1 MVIEANTTKEYLL
14 RGKEFLSKVKK
25 DQKWLYYSLL
35 GSFGLIVLLN
45 YVFPDVYWIGKK
57 PMHDVK
63 NGFMGLIL
71 TFFGC
76 AFLLNALFFRSIVKG
91 TFGYYLLT
99 WFIGVVLC
107 IGFLY
112 FGLPL
117 FLGF

>member
-1 MVIEANTTKEYLL
+1 MVIEANTMKEYLL
-14 RGKEFLSKVKK
+14 HGKELLSRLKE
-25 DQKWLYYSLL
+25 DQKWVYYFLT
-35 GSFGLIVLLN
+35 GSFVLIILLN

-57 PMHDVK
+57 PMYDVK
-63 NGFMGLIL
+63 NGFKGLIL

-76 AFLLNALFFRSIVKG
+76 VFLLNALFFRSIGKE
-91 TFGYYLLT
+91 TFGYYALT

>member
-14 RGKEFLSKVKK
+14 RGKELLSKVRK

-45 YVFPDVYWIGKK
+45 YVFPNVYWIEKN
-57 PMHDVK
+57 PIYDIK
-63 NGFMGLIL
+63 NGFIGLIL

-76 AFLLNALFFRSIVKG
+76 AFLLNALFFRSIGKE
-91 TFGYYLLT
+91 TFGYYALT

-107 IGFLY
+107 MVLFY